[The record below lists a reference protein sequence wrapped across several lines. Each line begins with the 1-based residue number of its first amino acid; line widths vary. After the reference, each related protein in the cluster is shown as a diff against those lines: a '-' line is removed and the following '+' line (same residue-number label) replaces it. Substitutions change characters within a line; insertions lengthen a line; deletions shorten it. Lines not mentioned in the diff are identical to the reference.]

1 MTEEELLM
9 VEDCLN
15 RYEKLSDWENQFLDD
30 ISRRAEPLSERQHD
44 KLTQIW
50 ERVT

>member
-1 MTEEELLM
+1 MTDEEQTM
-9 VEDCLN
+9 WDDCVN
-15 RYEKLSDWENQFLDD
+15 RYEQLTDWEVDFLDD
-30 ISRRAEPLSERQHD
+30 LDSRAEPLSPKQHD